1 RASRSHVAGDSRGT
15 LDRLPSAGAP
25 GGARE
30 ARPDVR
36 PHVAG
41 ARGGRAWSNLGG
53 GRVLDRALLA
63 HRSGWFAR
71 GPKIFRID
79 LSPRFQGGPRG
90 DLPLDLREE
99 RGGAARGGEG
109 GRPQPARLRAQVR
122 RSPARGPGR
131 TPTRTRSGC
140 IRRTPRA
147 WA

>member
-1 RASRSHVAGDSRGT
+1 DRGAARRGDDRGPRASVAGVERDGVVRRLRAADGPRLRASRSHVAGDSRGT

-53 GRVLDRALLA
+53 GRVMDRALMA

-71 GPKIFRID
+71 DSKIVGSARATW
-79 LSPRFQGGPRG
+79 GHGVH
-90 DLPLDLREE
+90 LRVY
-99 RGGAARGGEG
+99 
-109 GRPQPARLRAQVR
+109 RL
-122 RSPARGPGR
+122 
-131 TPTRTRSGC
+131 
-140 IRRTPRA
+140 
-147 WA
+147 